1 MKSKHSEIEALICEG
16 KKIQAIKLWRE
27 YTGNSLK
34 DAKDII
40 EHFEQHQVWISVDD
54 LPTQMPKPS
63 GSPPLQDLNT
73 ESLSSGS
80 QEAMSTESICAALLN
95 EGKKVQAIKLWRENT
110 GASLKEAKMQI
121 EQFERD
127 GTWSAIVTPPSL
139 EAHHTPEPED
149 HIGAEES
156 VDPIAR
162 QGFGVGY
169 WLVVLI
175 LLGFLATQF
184 LS

>member
-1 MKSKHSEIEALICEG
+1 MNIKHSEIEELIREG

-27 YTGNSLK
+27 YTDNSLK
-34 DAKDII
+34 EAKDII
-40 EHFEQHQVWISVDD
+40 EHFEQHRVWISVDD
-54 LPTQMPKPS
+54 LPAQMPKPS
-63 GSPPLQDLNT
+63 SGPPLQDLST
-73 ESLSSGS
+73 ESPSSSS
-80 QEAMSTESICAALLN
+80 QDAMSTENICAALLN

-110 GASLKEAKMQI
+110 GASLKKAKMQI
-121 EQFERD
+121 EEFERT
-127 GTWSAIVTPPSL
+127 GTWSPIATPPSL
-139 EAHHTPEPED
+139 EAHHTPEPDD
-149 HIGAEES
+149 HIDTEDN

>member
-1 MKSKHSEIEALICEG
+1 MKSKHSEIEALIREG

-27 YTGNSLK
+27 HTGNSLK
-34 DAKDII
+34 EAKDII
-40 EHFEQHQVWISVDD
+40 EHFEQHKIWISVDD

-63 GSPPLQDLNT
+63 GNPPLQDLST

-80 QEAMSTESICAALLN
+80 QEAMNTENICADLLN

-127 GTWSAIVTPPSL
+127 GTWSTTATTRGL
-139 EAHHTPEPED
+139 EAHNTLETDD
-149 HIGAEES
+149 HIDTEES

-162 QGFGVGY
+162 QGFGIGY
-169 WLVVLI
+169 WLVIVI
-175 LLGFLATQF
+175 LLGFLATRF